1 MGQMTMRVRSMQDG
15 AGVSDKELPSES
27 GDRWSRPIR
36 ALFRN
41 QMLMVGAFMVLILL
55 LLAVLAPVIAP
66 YDPYEIGVGP
76 SMAPPTREH
85 LMGTDK
91 LGRDLFSRIIYGSRT
106 SLLVAVP
113 SITLALILGLI
124 LGLTSGYMGGL
135 VDQVL
140 MRGLDVFM
148 AFPGLLL
155 AIAIVAVLGPNIRNL
170 LITIGLL
177 YTPRLARVVRG
188 PVLSVKEQEFVE
200 AARVSGAKD
209 RRIISRHVLPNV
221 TSPVIV
227 LVTLSVAQA
236 ILTESALSYLGL
248 GAPPPQPSWGE
259 MLSTSRWFL
268 TSAPWYAVFPGLA
281 IVFAASGF
289 IIMGNGLRD
298 WIDPRRR

>member
-1 MGQMTMRVRSMQDG
+1 MTTQSSSGQASVSPSREA
-15 AGVSDKELPSES
+15 AGTK
-27 GDRWSRPIR
+27 GKDRLSRPVR

-41 QMLMVGAFMVLILL
+41 QMLMVGAAMVSILILL
-55 LLAVLAPVIAP
+55 AILAPLITP
-66 YDPYEIGVGP
+66 YSPTAVAVGP
-76 SMAPPTREH
+76 SMAPPSADH
-85 LMGTDK
+85 IMGTDK

-106 SLLVAVP
+106 SLIVSVP
-113 SITLALILGLI
+113 SIALSLVFGLVLGLI
-124 LGLTSGYMGGL
+124 SGYMGGT
-135 VDQVL
+135 VDQVI
-140 MRGLDVFM
+140 MRGLDIFM

-155 AIAIVAVLGPNIRNL
+155 AIAIVSVLGPSIRNL
-170 LITIGLL
+170 LITIGVL

-200 AARVSGAKD
+200 AARVSGV
-209 RRIISRHVLPNV
+209 RTGRIIARHILPNV

>member
-1 MGQMTMRVRSMQDG
+1 MTTKVSSVQDG
-15 AGVSDKELPSES
+15 ATVADNELQAQS
-27 GDRWSRPIR
+27 GDRFSRPIR

-41 QMLMVGAFMVLILL
+41 QMLMVGAVMVSVLFV
-55 LLAVLAPVIAP
+55 LAILAPVLAP

-76 SMAPPTREH
+76 SMAPPTGEH
-85 LMGTDK
+85 IMGTDK
-91 LGRDLFSRIIYGSRT
+91 LGRDLFSRIIYGART
-106 SLLVAVP
+106 SLVVAIP
-113 SITLALILGLI
+113 SIALALVLGLI
-124 LGLTSGYMGGL
+124 LGLTSGYMGGV

-140 MRGLDVFM
+140 MRGLDIFM

-155 AIAIVAVLGPNIRNL
+155 AIAIVAVLGPSIRNL

-200 AARVSGAKD
+200 AARVSGARD

-236 ILTESALSYLGL
+236 ILTESALAYLGL

>member
-1 MGQMTMRVRSMQDG
+1 MKTLSVQNSVSLAAEDTEIRPRALWMRPV
-15 AGVSDKELPSES
+15 
-27 GDRWSRPIR
+27 R

-41 QMLMVGAFMVLILL
+41 QMLMVGAVMVSVLILL
-55 LLAVLAPVIAP
+55 AILAPVITP
-66 YDPYEIGVGP
+66 YSPTAVAVGP
-76 SMAPPTREH
+76 SMARPSIDH
-85 LMGTDK
+85 IMGTDK

-106 SLLVAVP
+106 TLLVAIP
-113 SITLALILGLI
+113 SIALALVLGLA
-124 LGLTSGYMGGL
+124 LGLTAGYLGRTA
-135 VDQVL
+135 DQVI
-140 MRGLDVFM
+140 MRILDIFM

-155 AIAIVAVLGPNIRNL
+155 AIAIVAVLGPSIPNL
-170 LITIGLL
+170 LLTIGLL
-177 YTPRLARVVRG
+177 YTPQLARVVRG

-200 AARVSGAKD
+200 AARVSGV
-209 RRIISRHVLPNV
+209 RTGRIIRRHILPNV

-227 LVTLSVAQA
+227 LVTLSVAHA

-259 MLSTSRWFL
+259 MLSTSRGFL
-268 TSAPWYAVFPGLA
+268 TSAPWYAIFPGLA